1 MQIEEQSNAQHVS
14 GTVTADVESEPVT
27 VFAKVMR
34 GGLPVL
40 GASAEAEVY
49 FPGED
54 LGQSL
59 GDGLVHKIILRD
71 DGLGKWSHIGA
82 WEMESSHLSSI
93 SPFPMS
99 LGSLQMVNLDKNIEF
114 SSRRWLA
121 FGLPPESLLQ
131 AEKLLWSNGLLVSQ
145 HKSSLPPCQAQLSHD
160 CVSQPSAAF
169 LPPILWSLFTLGT
182 VPPREN
188 NVIQRHKSVT
198 KSTS

>member
-1 MQIEEQSNAQHVS
+1 MIKVNQEKNANIKVINKHVS

-49 FPGED
+49 LPGED

-71 DGLGKWSHIGA
+71 DGLGKWSHISA
-82 WEMESSHLSSI
+82 WESGWSLLEMESPHLSSI

-114 SSRRWLA
+114 SCSRWLA

-131 AEKLLWSNGLLVSQ
+131 AEKLLGSNGLLVSQ
-145 HKSSLPPCQAQLSHD
+145 HKSSLPPCQAQLS
-160 CVSQPSAAF
+160 
-169 LPPILWSLFTLGT
+169 
-182 VPPREN
+182 
-188 NVIQRHKSVT
+188 
-198 KSTS
+198 